1 MSETKDVINAMIKSG
16 IASRK
21 LVTIL
26 EMLNNNYKND
36 IYVDPETQLVTLYD
50 RDMKI
55 SYPFL
60 IRIQDLITEACNVA
74 IALKITPEQFHPV
87 GLALDRL

>member
-1 MSETKDVINAMIKSG
+1 MSETQDIIKAMIQSG

-36 IYVDPETQLVTLYD
+36 IYVDPETQFVTLYD

-60 IRIQDLITEACNVA
+60 IKIQDLIAEACNVA
-74 IALKITPEQFHPV
+74 IALKITPEQFYPI
-87 GLALDRL
+87 GTALDRL